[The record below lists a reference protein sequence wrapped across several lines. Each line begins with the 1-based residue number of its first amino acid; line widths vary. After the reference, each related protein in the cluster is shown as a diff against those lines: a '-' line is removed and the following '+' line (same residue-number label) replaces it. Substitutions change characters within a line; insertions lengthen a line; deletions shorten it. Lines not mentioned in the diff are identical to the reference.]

1 MLTKVNQAFSSI
13 HKVKNIIIMS
23 STLNKNGLTDEEVR
37 ESIEKHGTNSLVFK
51 QDSVLIDV
59 FKGIVLEPMFVIL
72 LVTCIIYFSVGQ
84 QKEGT
89 IMLISLFIVAS
100 ISFFQDYRSR
110 NAVKAL
116 QKVSQAKA
124 KVKRNGLNVEIDVD
138 EIVIG
143 DLLFLEEGEIIAADG
158 LIEKASD
165 FSLNESI
172 LTGEA
177 FPVSKSANDNAE
189 VYRGTMVVTGSAV
202 VIVNAVG
209 AKTMFGKIGFSLSTI
224 QIPKTPLQKQI
235 HDFVKYMVGIGFVAF
250 ILIVFLNYY
259 QSHDIIKS
267 FLNGLTLAMSILPE
281 EIPVAFSTF
290 QALGAFRLLKKN
302 NIIVKQPQYVETLG
316 AATVICADKTGTLT
330 QNKMS
335 ISGIYDFE
343 NRKQFTNENIHEVPI
358 KIIEYAMWSSEVNPF
373 DPMEKTIH
381 ELYKTITTSDKRKL
395 FNQIHEYP
403 LGGKPP
409 FMTHIFSDGN
419 EYIIAAKGAP
429 EAIARQSNI
438 NEIELKL
445 ILDQAHE
452 FAQRGYRV
460 LAIGEGKWPSAKWP
474 VVQEEFNFEFLGLI
488 AFQDPPKENMIAAIK
503 QFHQAGIS
511 LKMITGDFPETAL
524 AIASQIGL
532 TENKEV
538 LTGNEI
544 LSYDNNLLKD
554 KVKSVD
560 IFARMFPEAKL
571 KVIDALKEN
580 GEVVAMTGDGVNDG
594 PALKS
599 AHIGIAMGTRGSEVA
614 KSAAALILTD
624 DDLSHMVDAVAA
636 GRKIYDNLKKAIQY
650 IVSIHI
656 PIILIVALP
665 LILAWRFTNIF
676 TPVHVIFLELIMG
689 PTCSII
695 YENEPMEPGTMQ
707 RKPLIMG
714 TSFLSFKQLSMS
726 LIQGLFITAG
736 CLILGFYYMENEAS
750 NETVRTFIFIT
761 LLFSN
766 IFLTLINRSF
776 RFTVLKTIFYKNN
789 LVILI
794 LLFSVV
800 MIFMFLFLPYLRNV
814 FRLSI
819 LSFREIIVCM
829 CIALMSTGWVELF
842 KFFRYRNQL

>member
-1 MLTKVNQAFSSI
+1 MIRSANENGLSEDEVRQSLTKYGS
-13 HKVKNIIIMS
+13 
-23 STLNKNGLTDEEVR
+23 
-37 ESIEKHGTNSLVFK
+37 NSLVLK
-51 QDSVLIDV
+51 QDNVFLDVL
-59 FKGIVLEPMFVIL
+59 KGIVLEPMFVIL
-72 LVTCIIYFSVGQ
+72 LITCIIYFSVGQ
-84 QKEGT
+84 QKEGI
-89 IMLISLFIVAS
+89 IMLISLFIVAGIS
-100 ISFFQDYRSR
+100 IFQDYRSR

-116 QKVSQAKA
+116 QRISQSKA
-124 KVKRNGLNVEIDVD
+124 KVKRNGKIIEIDVD
-138 EIVIG
+138 AIVTS

-158 LIEKASD
+158 LIITASD
-165 FSLNESI
+165 FSINESI

-177 FPVSKSANDNAE
+177 FPVSKSAGNNAE

-202 VIVNAVG
+202 IVVNAVG
-209 AKTMFGKIGFSLSTI
+209 SKTMFGKIGISLSTI
-224 QIPKTPLQKQI
+224 AIPKTPLQKQI

-259 QSHDIIKS
+259 HSHDIIKS

-290 QALGAFRLLKKN
+290 QALGAYRLLKKH

-330 QNKMS
+330 QNKMT
-335 ISGIYDFE
+335 ISGIYDVTTKSNFTKE
-343 NRKQFTNENIHEVPI
+343 TFKQVPI
-358 KIIEYAMWSSEVNPF
+358 KIIEYAMWSSEVIPY
-373 DPMEKTIH
+373 DPMEKAIH
-381 ELYKTITTSDKRKL
+381 ELYEKSASSDKRKVC
-395 FNQIHEYP
+395 NQIHEYP

-409 FMTHIFSDGN
+409 FMTHIFSDGAAF
-419 EYIIAAKGAP
+419 IIAAKGAP
-429 EAIARQSNI
+429 EAIARQSNLT
-438 NEIELKL
+438 EVEMKL
-445 ILDQAHE
+445 ILDQAQD
-452 FAQRGYRV
+452 FAKKGYRV
-460 LAIGEGKWPSAKWP
+460 LGIGEGKWPTAKWP
-474 VVQEEFNFEFLGLI
+474 VAQEEFNFEFLGLI
-488 AFQDPPKENMIAAIK
+488 AFQDPPKESISETIK

-532 TENKEV
+532 SDNKEV

-544 LSYDNNLLKD
+544 LLYDNNTLRE
-554 KVKSVD
+554 KVKNVD

-656 PIILIVALP
+656 PIILIVVLP
-665 LILAWRFTNIF
+665 LILAWHFTTIF

-695 YENEPMEPGTMQ
+695 YENEPMEPSTMQ

-726 LIQGLFITAG
+726 LIQGLFITGG
-736 CLILGFYYMENEAS
+736 CLLLGFYYLQNQAS

-776 RFTVLKTIFYKNN
+776 RFTILKTFFYKNN
-789 LVILI
+789 LVVLI
-794 LLFSVV
+794 LVFSAM
-800 MIFMFLFLPYLRNV
+800 MIFLFLFVPYLRNI
-814 FRLSI
+814 FGLSL
-819 LSFREIIVCM
+819 LSFREIAVCM
-829 CIALMSTGWVELF
+829 LVALISTGWVEVY
-842 KFFRYRNQL
+842 KFFKYRNQS